1 MKKIVLTLVT
11 LLSVIVSAGAQET
24 IPAYRSK
31 GYKANVSY
39 TNIGLLWN
47 AIETSH
53 GYMFN
58 EKFYVGGGA
67 GVFVGA
73 LGKAVCAGRIFAEA
87 QAYWFPRKSTL
98 TSGLRFSAFP
108 FFGEGGAFQV
118 FLADLTVGWSWGL
131 ANGKGITLNAGVCAC
146 YPGSISY
153 VGVDLLP
160 GSLGLTPELSV
171 SFEF

>member
-1 MKKIVLTLVT
+1 MDMKKIALVFVT
-11 LLSVIVSAGAQET
+11 LMSLMLSAGAQEN

-31 GYKANVSY
+31 GYKANVTY

-47 AIETSH
+47 AVETSH

-58 EKFYVGGGA
+58 DKFYVGGGA

-73 LGKAVCAGRIFAEA
+73 FGQAVCAGRIFADA

-98 TSGLRFSAFP
+98 TSGLRLSYFP
-108 FFGEGGAFQV
+108 FLSGNGYAI
-118 FLADLTVGWSWGL
+118 LADLTIGWSWGL
-131 ANGKGITLNAGVCAC
+131 ASGQGITLNAGVCAG
-146 YPGSISY
+146 YPGNISY
-153 VGVDLLP
+153 VGVDLSP
-160 GSLGLTPELSV
+160 HLGLTPELSL

>member
-11 LLSVIVSAGAQET
+11 LLSVMVSAGAQET

-73 LGKAVCAGRIFAEA
+73 IGQAVFSGRIFAEA

-98 TSGLRFSAFP
+98 TSGLRFSLFP
-108 FFGEGGAFQV
+108 FFGGSQV
-118 FLADLTVGWSWGL
+118 FLTDLTIGWSWGL
-131 ANGKGITLNAGVCAC
+131 ANGQGITLNAGVCAC
-146 YPGSISY
+146 YPGNISY
-153 VGVDLLP
+153 VGVDLMPHLNV
-160 GSLGLTPELSV
+160 GLTPVLSV